1 MNVSAMSAGRLL
13 GLVAAFALGSLAAP
27 AAAVSDPP
35 ADSAPSLTELG
46 AATYRGIYKDPVTL
60 TDGLWEGKPF
70 VAGGAS
76 RPSVQLLTDL
86 HPVGDLNGDGRPEA
100 VALLA
105 ESSGGSGTR
114 LYVAAVS
121 RQGRKVV
128 NLATARVGDR
138 VQVRAARVVDRRI
151 ELDVVQVGPED
162 PACCPGQKA
171 TRRWS
176 LKKRVLTELPAT
188 ITGRLSLADI
198 SGAEWVLTKL
208 AWKEPA
214 PAEPHVTFQLDGDK
228 IAGSAGCNRYTATAT
243 GRAPGEITIGP
254 VAATRKMCPPDIM
267 VVETPYLQRL
277 GAVTRYQFLSGQ
289 LLLAWEKDGARGELI
304 FVPAP

>member
-1 MNVSAMSAGRLL
+1 VSESARWVRPLRSVATVL
-13 GLVAAFALGSLAAP
+13 ALCGLATRGT
-27 AAAVSDPP
+27 AVTEPP

-46 AATYRGIYKDPVTL
+46 SATYQGIYKYPVRL
-60 TDGLWEGKPF
+60 TDGTWEGKPF

-100 VALLA
+100 IALLA
-105 ESSGGSGTR
+105 ESAGGSGTR

-128 NLATARVGDR
+128 TLGTALVGDR
-138 VQVRAARVVDRRI
+138 VQVRAARVQGRRI
-151 ELDVVQVGPED
+151 ELDVVQAGPDD
-162 PACCPGQKA
+162 PVCCPGAKA
-171 TRRWS
+171 TRRWV
-176 LKKRVLTELPAT
+176 LEKRVLSEMPAE

-198 SGAEWVLTKL
+198 AGTEWVLTKL
-208 AWKEPA
+208 AWTEAAPPEPR
-214 PAEPHVTFQLDGDK
+214 VTFQLDGGT

-243 GRAPGEITIGP
+243 GIAAGEITIGP

-267 VVETPYLQRL
+267 AVETPYLQRL

-289 LLLAWEKDGARGELI
+289 LLLAWEKDGARGELL
-304 FVPAP
+304 FEPAP